1 MTSKADK
8 TVRHHRRTQD
18 LGSLAMS
25 TTSPSRSRPGIVS
38 PEIAS
43 ISLHNPR
50 PYSLRI
56 YTLLAGLYPALY
68 YAYYHAYD
76 TYIQS
81 EEWTFVYCVGLGLIH
96 ALSFLITKWS
106 KAASAKLECTAVR
119 HSCSHPPNS
128 SDPDASPIGRFS
140 GKRISYQSYPQKGQG
155 QGRNCPITEEVCWP
169 GWHHLGKE
177 RQHQYSGQ
185 RGHLLFRL
193 PAGHLHF

>member
-1 MTSKADK
+1 
-8 TVRHHRRTQD
+8 
-18 LGSLAMS
+18 MS
-25 TTSPSRSRPGIVS
+25 TTSPSRSQPGIVS

-56 YTLLAGLYPALY
+56 YTLLAILYPALY

-106 KAASAKLECTAVR
+106 KAAAAKLECTSV
-119 HSCSHPPNS
+119 SC
-128 SDPDASPIGRFS
+128 F
-140 GKRISYQSYPQKGQG
+140 
-155 QGRNCPITEEVCWP
+155 
-169 GWHHLGKE
+169 
-177 RQHQYSGQ
+177 
-185 RGHLLFRL
+185 LLAIETML
-193 PAGHLHF
+193 S